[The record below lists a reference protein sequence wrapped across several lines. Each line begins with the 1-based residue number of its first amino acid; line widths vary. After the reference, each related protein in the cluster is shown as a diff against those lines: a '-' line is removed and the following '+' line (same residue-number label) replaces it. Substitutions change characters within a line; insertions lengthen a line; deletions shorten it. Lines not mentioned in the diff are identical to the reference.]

1 MVYKWKDF
9 DPIVVFSGTLLKL
22 PIQAPY
28 SQQNCG
34 RGTANSNAFVV
45 SAVSNLSN
53 ICRGKILISTPSF
66 DSHLLSQVF
75 EVDRHFKMIVTTQIC
90 GNV

>member
-1 MVYKWKDF
+1 MVYKGRDF
-9 DPIVVFSGTLLKL
+9 DPIVVFNGTLLKL
-22 PIQAPY
+22 PIEAPY

-53 ICRGKILISTPSF
+53 ICRGKILISNPF
-66 DSHLLSQVF
+66 
-75 EVDRHFKMIVTTQIC
+75 I
-90 GNV
+90 